1 MQRHIAPQLQKV
13 SPGWLLLLF
22 CDWWGSSFIILVRS
36 CGWKCLFWCSAVVRE
51 VSDLSRGARYFLLLL
66 ERGFCLMCAK
76 SLTFW
81 AQISLLVFL
90 RRSSAATFFTYYAI
104 RSTSWSYISATCAG
118 GVFWDGWLQGTVGPQ
133 FMWASCECK
142 PGFSRESWGRHCML

>member
-1 MQRHIAPQLQKV
+1 MQRHIALQLQKV
-13 SPGWLLLLF
+13 SPGWLLPLF

-51 VSDLSRGARYFLLLL
+51 VSDLSRGARYFLLL
-66 ERGFCLMCAK
+66 EWRFCLMCAK

-90 RRSSAATFFTYYAI
+90 GWSSAATFFTYYTI
-104 RSTSWSYISATCAG
+104 RPITPIYELIMHFCNMCWWGLLRRVTAG
-118 GVFWDGWLQGTVGPQ
+118 HGGPTVHVGQLRMQSRVF
-133 FMWASCECK
+133 
-142 PGFSRESWGRHCML
+142 